1 MTQRNL
7 RAAVLVYAILLV
19 KQILVWFV
27 LYRVAGYSMTTLTIA
42 QGLTLALGVLFL
54 LVYRLGGS
62 VGIGL
67 RRLIE
72 GMLGVALA
80 YVVLLGILLL
90 ARTLDPGLVLFRE
103 SYSVPALL
111 NNWILTG
118 LAEELVFAG
127 VLLTLLL
134 RLRTRRIWPLVLVVA
149 LLFGLWHLP
158 GAVAVAVSRGGMDAG
173 VLGQVA
179 IPVVSWCLFGSVY
192 LLSGNLWLTAFVH
205 ASTDYALLP
214 AIVNRPL
221 FGLVF
226 MVISLGIAW
235 WLGAR
240 RPSRAD

>member
-1 MTQRNL
+1 M
-7 RAAVLVYAILLV
+7 YAILLV

-42 QGLTLALGVLFL
+42 QGLTLAIGVLFL
-54 LVYRLGGS
+54 LLYRLGRS

-67 RRLIE
+67 RRLVE
-72 GMLGVALA
+72 GTIGLAVAYA
-80 YVVLLGILLL
+80 VLLGILLL
-90 ARTLDPGLVLFRE
+90 ARVLEPGLVLFRE
-103 SYSVPALL
+103 SYSIPAFL

-118 LAEELVFAG
+118 VAEELVFAG
-127 VLLTLLL
+127 VLFTLLA
-134 RLRTRRIWPLVLVVA
+134 RLRPRRIWPLVVVVA
-149 LLFGLWHLP
+149 LLFGLWHVP
-158 GAVAVAVSRGGMDAG
+158 GAVAVAVSRGGSGAG

-179 IPVVSWCLFGSVY
+179 IPLVSWCFFGSIY

-235 WLGAR
+235 WLGTR